1 MTSIVDESI
10 ISDFV
15 AESRDHLNLIE
26 PDLLAMEQGG
36 ASQDMLNRVFRA
48 IHSIKGGAG
57 FLAFEALKNLS
68 HAMESVLML
77 VRDGKLG
84 VDDRLMDA
92 LFAAMDRLRAML
104 DDIQASDQV
113 PIVHEMGQLR
123 AILENQGVEP
133 GAQVKGQTKGPGKE
147 KREFN
152 LDAHEVRSALAHGM
166 NLFHAI
172 AHLHKDIKDKGI
184 TPLAF
189 LNNALSV
196 GQVLDAYI
204 DLGEIAD
211 LDQCLQQ
218 DLAVTILFGSVLES
232 DLAAMA
238 LKLPAEQVT
247 LLDMKAIRK
256 QVKVEKPASERPA
269 PMTEEAAPDEG
280 EVPPETSEEATE
292 ASPQDMATTRT
303 ARTEAGPETLRVRVD
318 LLTELMNQAGEL
330 VLSRNQLLRA
340 LTGHSRD
347 IPGLAPILQN
357 INQVTSE
364 LQEGIMQT
372 RMQPIGTVFNRFPRI
387 IRDMARQLGKQ
398 IEVQIKGAEVE
409 LDKSIVELLV
419 DPLTHIIRNCADHAI
434 EMPDERKKAKK
445 NPTGQLLLHAY
456 HQGGQVI
463 IAITDDGR
471 GIDAKKVIAKAV
483 ARGIVKEAQAKEM
496 TEREIVNLVF
506 APGFSTAEK
515 VSDIS
520 GRGVGMDVVR
530 SNTEKLGGHVE
541 LETHVGVGTTVLL
554 RLPLTLAIIP
564 SMIVGVSDYR
574 FAIPQVNVVE
584 FVWVRAADVGKRIE
598 RVHGAEVLRLRDQLL
613 PLVRLADILGI
624 ERTYVD
630 PETGDRLADRRQDL
644 VDRRKE
650 DAPLPPPQKAKKK
663 GKSIEETLQSPVRG
677 QDRRTDWRSDYNIV
691 VLRLGSNQF
700 GVVVDEL
707 YDIEEIVVKPL
718 SEFIQT
724 CKCFSGATI
733 MGDGR
738 VIMILD
744 AGGLVAQAHLHFADL
759 QAEEKQRHEEEKRK
773 AAMAASRRRSVIVC
787 TGAEGEFFAIPQDQI
802 MRLEKIFSADVQWV
816 GDREFV
822 DYRGHGLPLLRLDR
836 LLEVKPVPQHLKEVF
851 VVIPK
856 VLEKGSVTQAKAGI
870 VISDI
875 IDALD
880 VEVELEDVKVKGPGV
895 LGSAILQHNLTLFL
909 EPLELLKAAGLLQ
922 GGAA

>member
-1 MTSIVDESI
+1 MSSIVDESI

-15 AESRDHLNLIE
+15 AESRDHLNAIE
-26 PDLLAMEQGG
+26 PDLLTMEQGG
-36 ASQDMLNRVFRA
+36 AELSKDLLNRVFRA

-57 FLAFEALKNLS
+57 FLAFESLKGLS
-68 HAMESVLML
+68 HVMESVLMQ

-84 VDDRLMDA
+84 VDPELMDA
-92 LFAAMDRLRAML
+92 VFAGMDRLRAML
-104 DDIQASDQV
+104 DDIQASDRIPCTQ
-113 PIVHEMGQLR
+113 EMERFR
-123 AILENQGVEP
+123 AILDGKGIDQGV
-133 GAQVKGQTKGPGKE
+133 QVKARSKDAEGR
-147 KREFN
+147 KREFD
-152 LDAHEVRSALAHGM
+152 LDRESVKSALAHGM
-166 NLFHAI
+166 NLFHAT
-172 AHLHKDIKDKGI
+172 AFLRRDIKDKEI

-196 GQVLDAYI
+196 GECLDAYI
-204 DLGEIAD
+204 DLMALGD
-211 LDQCLQQ
+211 LGTCLEQ
-218 DLAVTILFGSVLES
+218 DIPVIILFGSVLEP
-232 DLAAMA
+232 DLAALA
-238 LKLPAEQVT
+238 LDLPPEQVVM
-247 LLDMKAIRK
+247 LDMKALRK
-256 QVKVEKPASERPA
+256 QLKASAPARPVEPPVSRPVREEPA
-269 PMTEEAAPDEG
+269 EEAEAL
-280 EVPPETSEEATE
+280 PEA
-292 ASPQDMATTRT
+292 
-303 ARTEAGPETLRVRVD
+303 ARGPRVGDSSDTLRVRVD
-318 LLTELMNQAGEL
+318 LLTGLMNQAGEL

-340 LTGHSRD
+340 LDGHRKD
-347 IPGLAPILQN
+347 IPGLAAILQN
-357 INQVTSE
+357 ISQVTSE

-398 IEVQIKGAEVE
+398 IEIQIKGAEVE
-409 LDKSIVELLV
+409 LDKSIVELLT

-434 EMPDERKKAKK
+434 EAPDVRRKAKK

-471 GIDAKKVIAKAV
+471 GIDPKTVLAKAIAK
-483 ARGIVKEAQAKEM
+483 GIVSEAQGREM

-506 APGFSTAEK
+506 APGFSTAET

-541 LETHVGVGTTVLL
+541 LETQTGVGTTVLL

-564 SMIVGVSDYR
+564 SMIVGVGGNR

-584 FVWVRAADVGKRIE
+584 FVWVRAADVARRIE
-598 RVHGAEVLRLRDQLL
+598 RVHGAEVLRLRSRIL
-613 PLVRLADILGI
+613 PLVRLADVLGI
-624 ERTYVD
+624 PRTFIDPGSGERA
-630 PETGDRLADRRQDL
+630 PDRRQELADRRAL
-644 VDRRKE
+644 EGERPVAGDRRQ
-650 DAPLPPPQKAKKK
+650 A
-663 GKSIEETLQSPVRG
+663 
-677 QDRRTDWRSDYNIV
+677 WRSDYNIV

-707 YDIEEIVVKPL
+707 FDIEEIVVKPL
-718 SEFIQT
+718 SEFVQN

-744 AGGLVAQAHLHFADL
+744 AGGLVTQAHLHFADL
-759 QAEEKQRHEEEKRK
+759 MAEEKLRVEEEKRK
-773 AAMAASRRRSVIVC
+773 AALAASKRRSVIVC
-787 TGAEGEFFAIPQDQI
+787 TGAPGEYFAIPQDQI
-802 MRLEKIFSADVQWV
+802 MRLEKIQTADIQLV
-816 GDREFV
+816 GERPFV
-822 DYRGHGLPLLRLDR
+822 DYRGHGLPLIHLDQIM
-836 LLEVKPVPQHLKEVF
+836 EVNPVDPGLKEVF

-856 VLEKGSVTQAKAGI
+856 VIERGAVSQAKAGI

-880 VEVELEDVKVKGPGV
+880 VEVELEAVKVKGPGI

-909 EPLELLKAAGLLQ
+909 EPLELLRAEGLMT
-922 GGAA
+922 GVGA